1 MHVIIDII
9 GIMVD
14 NEKNDAGMI
23 NDSERQAQD
32 EKENERKIRADLY
45 KTTQENLIS
54 SLLVKP
60 ERALDVMSML
70 DDDDF
75 NDAGCKHIFHAMR
88 TMVMNSID
96 IAPDAVQIELE
107 KEGNLV
113 AAGGA
118 ARILSLFEHGF
129 TAGAIATVDTYARF
143 IKDASIKSKAIK
155 DLNDVRNDLTI
166 DSGKTAREVI
176 ERTQSKLTDLTGSLE
191 TSKMASSIS
200 DYYDTFIDDLKER
213 MKTFKESGDQLA
225 AAHGIPTG
233 FKTLDM
239 KLHGWQPGNTIVVGA
254 RTGIGKSVFAVDE
267 ALAAA
272 SAGMS
277 VLFFSMEMTLQ
288 EIETRFVACITG
300 ISINKLVSGNI
311 DDKQLEMVVNAQKE
325 VSRLKIDIDTSQ
337 DSTIE
342 YIRSTASKKA
352 QSEDGLDIVIIDY
365 LGLIKYIGNRNDK
378 QNQIADM
385 SRSLKEMAMT
395 MGIPVII
402 LVQLDNRLRGEEAE
416 EEPTLAHIRESGAIA
431 NDANVI
437 ILLHRRKDETKKAS
451 DIPTKFIIE
460 KNRGGEKG
468 SFMCH
473 SWLWRAK
480 FEEIKENTDDD
491 ESNESDEDEIDDIPS
506 SNDDMT
512 DYVNN
517 NTVDDDID
525 GIDNVSQLDDIDD
538 DDSFDELFG

>member
-1 MHVIIDII
+1 MHAIIDII

-14 NEKNDAGMI
+14 NENDAGMI
-23 NDSERQAQD
+23 NDSEQQAQD
-32 EKENERKIRADLY
+32 EKENERKICADLY

-200 DYYDTFIDDLKER
+200 DYYDTFINDLKER

-233 FKTLDM
+233 FKTLDE

-311 DDKQLEMVVNAQKE
+311 DDKQLEMVVNAKKE

-352 QSEDGLDIVIIDY
+352 QSEDGLDLVIIDY

-480 FEEIKENTDDD
+480 FEEIKENNDD
-491 ESNESDEDEIDDIPS
+491 ESDEDEIDDIPS

-517 NTVDDDID
+517 AVDDDID
-525 GIDNVSQLDDIDD
+525 GVDDGSQLDDIDDD

>member
-1 MHVIIDII
+1 MHAIIDII

-14 NEKNDAGMI
+14 NENDAGMI
-23 NDSERQAQD
+23 NDSEQQAQD
-32 EKENERKIRADLY
+32 EKENERKICADLY

-200 DYYDTFIDDLKER
+200 DYYDTFINDLKER

-233 FKTLDM
+233 FKTLDE
-239 KLHGWQPGNTIVVGA
+239 KLPGWQPGNTIVVGA

-311 DDKQLEMVVNAQKE
+311 DDKQLEMVVNAKKE

-352 QSEDGLDIVIIDY
+352 QSEDGLDLVIIDY

-480 FEEIKENTDDD
+480 FEEIKENNDD
-491 ESNESDEDEIDDIPS
+491 ESDEDEIDDIPS

-517 NTVDDDID
+517 AVDDDID
-525 GIDNVSQLDDIDD
+525 GIDDGSQLDDIDDD

>member
-1 MHVIIDII
+1 MHAIIDII
-9 GIMVD
+9 EIMVD
-14 NEKNDAGMI
+14 NENDAGMI

-32 EKENERKIRADLY
+32 EKENERKICADLY

-75 NDAGCKHIFHAMR
+75 NDASCKHIFHAMR

-213 MKTFKESGDQLA
+213 MKTFKESEDQLA

-233 FKTLDM
+233 FKTLDV

-311 DDKQLEMVVNAQKE
+311 DDKQLEMVVNAKKE

-352 QSEDGLDIVIIDY
+352 QSEDGLDLVIIDY

-480 FEEIKENTDDD
+480 FEEIKENNDDD
-491 ESNESDEDEIDDIPS
+491 ESNESDEDEIDDISS

-517 NTVDDDID
+517 TVDDDID
-525 GIDNVSQLDDIDD
+525 GIDDSSQLDDIDDD

>member
-1 MHVIIDII
+1 MHAIIDII

-14 NEKNDAGMI
+14 NENDAGMI
-23 NDSERQAQD
+23 NDSEQQAQD
-32 EKENERKIRADLY
+32 EKENERKICADLY

-200 DYYDTFIDDLKER
+200 DYYDTFINDLKER

-233 FKTLDM
+233 FKTLDE

-311 DDKQLEMVVNAQKE
+311 DDKQLEMVVNAKKE

-352 QSEDGLDIVIIDY
+352 QSEDGLDLVIIDY

-385 SRSLKEMAMT
+385 SRSLKDMAMT

-480 FEEIKENTDDD
+480 FEEIKENNDD
-491 ESNESDEDEIDDIPS
+491 ESDEDEIDDIPS

-517 NTVDDDID
+517 AVDDDID
-525 GIDNVSQLDDIDD
+525 GIDDGSQLDDIDDD

>member
-1 MHVIIDII
+1 MHAIIDII

-14 NEKNDAGMI
+14 NENDAGMI
-23 NDSERQAQD
+23 NDSEQQAQD
-32 EKENERKIRADLY
+32 EKENERKICADLY

-200 DYYDTFIDDLKER
+200 DYYDTFINDLKER

-233 FKTLDM
+233 FKTLDE

-311 DDKQLEMVVNAQKE
+311 DDKQLEMVVNAKKE

-352 QSEDGLDIVIIDY
+352 QSEDGLDLVIIDY

-480 FEEIKENTDDD
+480 FEEIKENNDD
-491 ESNESDEDEIDDIPS
+491 ESDENEIDDIPS
-506 SNDDMT
+506 SNDNMT

-517 NTVDDDID
+517 AVDDDID
-525 GIDNVSQLDDIDD
+525 GIDDGSQLDDIDDD

>member
-1 MHVIIDII
+1 MHAIIDII

-14 NEKNDAGMI
+14 NENDAGMI

-200 DYYDTFIDDLKER
+200 DYYDTFINDLKER

-233 FKTLDM
+233 FKTLDA

-300 ISINKLVSGNI
+300 IPINKLVSGNI

-352 QSEDGLDIVIIDY
+352 QSEDGLDLVIIDY

-468 SFMCH
+468 SFMCY

-480 FEEIKENTDDD
+480 FEEIKENNDD

-517 NTVDDDID
+517 TMDDDID
-525 GIDNVSQLDDIDD
+525 GIDDGSQLDDIDDD

>member
-1 MHVIIDII
+1 MHAIIDII

-14 NEKNDAGMI
+14 NENDAGMI

-32 EKENERKIRADLY
+32 EKENERKICADLY

-200 DYYDTFIDDLKER
+200 DYYDTFINDLKER

-233 FKTLDM
+233 FKTLDE

-300 ISINKLVSGNI
+300 IPINKLVSGNI
-311 DDKQLEMVVNAQKE
+311 DDKQLEMVVNAKKE

-352 QSEDGLDIVIIDY
+352 QSEDGLDLVIIDY

-480 FEEIKENTDDD
+480 FEEIKENNDD
-491 ESNESDEDEIDDIPS
+491 ESDEDEIDDIPS

-512 DYVNN
+512 DYVS

-525 GIDNVSQLDDIDD
+525 GIEGDSQLDDIDDD

>member
-1 MHVIIDII
+1 MHAIIDII

-14 NEKNDAGMI
+14 NENDAGMI
-23 NDSERQAQD
+23 NDSEQQAQD
-32 EKENERKIRADLY
+32 EKENERKICADLY

-155 DLNDVRNDLTI
+155 DLNDVSNDLTI

-200 DYYDTFIDDLKER
+200 DYYDTFINDLKER

-233 FKTLDM
+233 FKTLDE

-311 DDKQLEMVVNAQKE
+311 DDKQLEMVVNAKKE

-352 QSEDGLDIVIIDY
+352 QSEDGLDLVIIDY

-480 FEEIKENTDDD
+480 FEEIKENNDD
-491 ESNESDEDEIDDIPS
+491 ESDEDEIDDIPS

-517 NTVDDDID
+517 AVDDDID
-525 GIDNVSQLDDIDD
+525 GIDDGSQLDDIDDD

>member
-1 MHVIIDII
+1 
-9 GIMVD
+9 MVD

-107 KEGNLV
+107 KEGNLI

-233 FKTLDM
+233 FKTLDV

-300 ISINKLVSGNI
+300 IPINKLVSGNI
-311 DDKQLEMVVNAQKE
+311 DDKQLEMVVNAKKE

-352 QSEDGLDIVIIDY
+352 QSEDGLDLVIIDY

-480 FEEIKENTDDD
+480 FEEIKENNDDD
-491 ESNESDEDEIDDIPS
+491 ESNESDEDGIDDIPS

-517 NTVDDDID
+517 IVDDDID

-538 DDSFDELFG
+538 DDDDDSFDELFG

>member
-1 MHVIIDII
+1 MHAIIDII

-14 NEKNDAGMI
+14 NENDAGMI
-23 NDSERQAQD
+23 NDSEQQAQD
-32 EKENERKIRADLY
+32 EKENERKICADLY

-200 DYYDTFIDDLKER
+200 DYYDMFINDLKER

-233 FKTLDM
+233 FKTLDE

-311 DDKQLEMVVNAQKE
+311 DDKQLEMVVNAKKE

-352 QSEDGLDIVIIDY
+352 QSEDGLDLVIIDY

-480 FEEIKENTDDD
+480 FEEIKENNDD
-491 ESNESDEDEIDDIPS
+491 ESDEDEIDDIPS

-517 NTVDDDID
+517 AVDDDID
-525 GIDNVSQLDDIDD
+525 GIDDGSQLDDIDDD

>member
-1 MHVIIDII
+1 MHAIIDII

-14 NEKNDAGMI
+14 NENDAGMI
-23 NDSERQAQD
+23 NDYERQAQD
-32 EKENERKIRADLY
+32 EKENERKICADLY

-200 DYYDTFIDDLKER
+200 DYYDTFINDLKER

-233 FKTLDM
+233 FKTLDE

-300 ISINKLVSGNI
+300 IPINKLVSGNI
-311 DDKQLEMVVNAQKE
+311 DDKQLEMVVNAKKE

-352 QSEDGLDIVIIDY
+352 QSEDGLDLVIIDY

-480 FEEIKENTDDD
+480 FEEIKENNDD
-491 ESNESDEDEIDDIPS
+491 ESDEDEIDDIPS
-506 SNDDMT
+506 SNDGMT
-512 DYVNN
+512 DYVN

-525 GIDNVSQLDDIDD
+525 GIEGDSQLDDIDDD

>member
-1 MHVIIDII
+1 MHAIIDII
-9 GIMVD
+9 GIMID
-14 NEKNDAGMI
+14 NENDAGMI
-23 NDSERQAQD
+23 NDSEQQAQD
-32 EKENERKIRADLY
+32 EKENERKICADLY

-143 IKDASIKSKAIK
+143 IKDASIKSKAVK

-200 DYYDTFIDDLKER
+200 DYYDTFINDLKER

-233 FKTLDM
+233 FKTLDE

-311 DDKQLEMVVNAQKE
+311 DDKQLEMVVNAKKE

-352 QSEDGLDIVIIDY
+352 QSEDGLDLVIIDY

-480 FEEIKENTDDD
+480 FEEIKENNDD
-491 ESNESDEDEIDDIPS
+491 ESDEDEIDDIPS

-517 NTVDDDID
+517 AVDDDID
-525 GIDNVSQLDDIDD
+525 DGSQLDDIDDD

>member
-14 NEKNDAGMI
+14 NENDAGMI
-23 NDSERQAQD
+23 NDSEQQAQD
-32 EKENERKIRADLY
+32 EKENERKICADLY

-200 DYYDTFIDDLKER
+200 DYYDTFINDLKER

-233 FKTLDM
+233 FKTLDE

-311 DDKQLEMVVNAQKE
+311 DDKQLEMVVNAKKE

-352 QSEDGLDIVIIDY
+352 QSEDGLDLVIIDY

-480 FEEIKENTDDD
+480 FEEIKENNDD
-491 ESNESDEDEIDDIPS
+491 ESDEDEIDDIPS

-517 NTVDDDID
+517 AVDDDID
-525 GIDNVSQLDDIDD
+525 GIDDGSQLDDIDDD

>member
-1 MHVIIDII
+1 
-9 GIMVD
+9 MVD

-233 FKTLDM
+233 FKTLDA

-311 DDKQLEMVVNAQKE
+311 DDKQLEMVVNAKKE

-352 QSEDGLDIVIIDY
+352 QSEDGLDLVIIDY

-480 FEEIKENTDDD
+480 FEEIKENNDDD
-491 ESNESDEDEIDDIPS
+491 ESNESDEDGIDDIPS

-517 NTVDDDID
+517 IVDDDID
-525 GIDNVSQLDDIDD
+525 GIDDGSQLDDIDDD

>member
-1 MHVIIDII
+1 MHAIIDII

-14 NEKNDAGMI
+14 NENDTGMI

-32 EKENERKIRADLY
+32 EKENERKICADLY

-200 DYYDTFIDDLKER
+200 DYYDTFINDLKER

-233 FKTLDM
+233 FKTLDE

-300 ISINKLVSGNI
+300 IPINKLVSGNI
-311 DDKQLEMVVNAQKE
+311 DDKQLEMVVNAEKE

-352 QSEDGLDIVIIDY
+352 QSEDGLDLVIIDY

-480 FEEIKENTDDD
+480 FEEIKENNDD
-491 ESNESDEDEIDDIPS
+491 ESDEDEIDDIPS
-506 SNDDMT
+506 SNDGMT
-512 DYVNN
+512 DYVN

-525 GIDNVSQLDDIDD
+525 GIEGDSQLDDIDDD

>member
-1 MHVIIDII
+1 MHAIIDII

-14 NEKNDAGMI
+14 NENDAGMI
-23 NDSERQAQD
+23 NDSEQQAQD
-32 EKENERKIRADLY
+32 EKENERKICADLY

-200 DYYDTFIDDLKER
+200 DYYDTFINDLKER

-233 FKTLDM
+233 FKTLDE

-311 DDKQLEMVVNAQKE
+311 DDKQLEMVVNAKKE

-352 QSEDGLDIVIIDY
+352 QSEDGLDLVIIDY

-395 MGIPVII
+395 MGIPVVI

-480 FEEIKENTDDD
+480 FEEIKENNDD
-491 ESNESDEDEIDDIPS
+491 ESDEDEIDDIPS

-517 NTVDDDID
+517 AVDDDID
-525 GIDNVSQLDDIDD
+525 GIDDGSQLDDIDDD

>member
-1 MHVIIDII
+1 MHAIIDII

-14 NEKNDAGMI
+14 NENDAGMI

-32 EKENERKIRADLY
+32 EKENERKICADLY

-200 DYYDTFIDDLKER
+200 DYYDTFINDLKER

-233 FKTLDM
+233 FKTLDE

-300 ISINKLVSGNI
+300 IPINKLVSGNI
-311 DDKQLEMVVNAQKE
+311 DDKQLEMVVNAKKE

-352 QSEDGLDIVIIDY
+352 QSEDGLDLVIIDY

-480 FEEIKENTDDD
+480 FEEIKENNDD
-491 ESNESDEDEIDDIPS
+491 ESDEDEIDDIPS
-506 SNDDMT
+506 SNDGMT
-512 DYVNN
+512 DYVN

-525 GIDNVSQLDDIDD
+525 GIEGDSQLDDIDDD

>member
-1 MHVIIDII
+1 MHAIIDII

-14 NEKNDAGMI
+14 NENDAGMI

-32 EKENERKIRADLY
+32 EKENERKICADLY

-70 DDDDF
+70 DDNDF
-75 NDAGCKHIFHAMR
+75 NDAGCQHIFHAMR

-191 TSKMASSIS
+191 TSKMASSVS
-200 DYYDTFIDDLKER
+200 EYYDTFIDDLKER

-233 FKTLDM
+233 FKTLDV

-311 DDKQLEMVVNAQKE
+311 DDKQLEMVVNAKKE

-480 FEEIKENTDDD
+480 FEEIKENNDND
-491 ESNESDEDEIDDIPS
+491 ESNESDGDGIDDIPS

-517 NTVDDDID
+517 TVDDDID
-525 GIDNVSQLDDIDD
+525 GIDDGSQLDDIDD
-538 DDSFDELFG
+538 DDDGFDELFG

>member
-1 MHVIIDII
+1 MHAIIDII

-14 NEKNDAGMI
+14 NENDAGMI
-23 NDSERQAQD
+23 NDSEQQAQD
-32 EKENERKIRADLY
+32 EKENERKICADLY

-155 DLNDVRNDLTI
+155 DFNDVRNDLTI

-200 DYYDTFIDDLKER
+200 DYYDTFINDLKER

-233 FKTLDM
+233 FKTLDE

-311 DDKQLEMVVNAQKE
+311 DDKQLEMVVNAKKE

-352 QSEDGLDIVIIDY
+352 QSEDGLDLVIIDY

-480 FEEIKENTDDD
+480 FEEIKENNDD
-491 ESNESDEDEIDDIPS
+491 ESDENEIDDIPS

-517 NTVDDDID
+517 AVDDDID
-525 GIDNVSQLDDIDD
+525 GIDDGSQLDDIDDD

>member
-1 MHVIIDII
+1 MHAIIDII

-14 NEKNDAGMI
+14 NENDAGMI
-23 NDSERQAQD
+23 NDSERQARD

-96 IAPDAVQIELE
+96 IAPDSVQIELE

-200 DYYDTFIDDLKER
+200 DYYDTFINDLKER

-277 VLFFSMEMTLQ
+277 VLFFSMEMTLR

-300 ISINKLVSGNI
+300 IPINKLVAGNI

-352 QSEDGLDIVIIDY
+352 QSEDGLDLVIIDY

-480 FEEIKENTDDD
+480 FEEIKENNDD

-517 NTVDDDID
+517 TVDDDID
-525 GIDNVSQLDDIDD
+525 GIDDGSQLDDIDDD

>member
-1 MHVIIDII
+1 
-9 GIMVD
+9 MVD
-14 NEKNDAGMI
+14 NENDAGMI

-32 EKENERKIRADLY
+32 EKENERKICADLY

-200 DYYDTFIDDLKER
+200 DYYDTFINDLKER

-233 FKTLDM
+233 FKTLDE

-300 ISINKLVSGNI
+300 IPINKLVSGNI
-311 DDKQLEMVVNAQKE
+311 DDKQLEMVLNAEKE

-352 QSEDGLDIVIIDY
+352 QSEDGLDLVIIDY

-437 ILLHRRKDETKKAS
+437 ILLHRRKDEMKKAS

-480 FEEIKENTDDD
+480 FEEIKENNDD
-491 ESNESDEDEIDDIPS
+491 ESDEDEIDDIPS
-506 SNDDMT
+506 SNDGMT
-512 DYVNN
+512 DYVN

-525 GIDNVSQLDDIDD
+525 GIEGDSQLDDIDDD

>member
-1 MHVIIDII
+1 MHAIIDII

-14 NEKNDAGMI
+14 NENDTGMI

-32 EKENERKIRADLY
+32 EKENERKICADLY

-200 DYYDTFIDDLKER
+200 DYYDTFINDLKER

-233 FKTLDM
+233 FKTLDE

-300 ISINKLVSGNI
+300 IPINKLVSGNI
-311 DDKQLEMVVNAQKE
+311 DDKQLEMVVNAKKE

-352 QSEDGLDIVIIDY
+352 QSEDGLDLVIIDY

-480 FEEIKENTDDD
+480 FEEIKENNDD
-491 ESNESDEDEIDDIPS
+491 ESDEDEIDDIPS
-506 SNDDMT
+506 SNDGMT
-512 DYVNN
+512 DYVN

-525 GIDNVSQLDDIDD
+525 GIEGDSQLDDIDDD

>member
-1 MHVIIDII
+1 MHAIIDII

-14 NEKNDAGMI
+14 NENDAGMI
-23 NDSERQAQD
+23 NDSEQQAQD
-32 EKENERKIRADLY
+32 EKENERKICADLY

-200 DYYDTFIDDLKER
+200 DYYDTFINDLKER

-233 FKTLDM
+233 FKTLDE

-300 ISINKLVSGNI
+300 ISINKLVAGNI
-311 DDKQLEMVVNAQKE
+311 DDKQLEMVVNAKKE

-352 QSEDGLDIVIIDY
+352 QSEDGLDLVIIDY

-480 FEEIKENTDDD
+480 FEEIKENNDD
-491 ESNESDEDEIDDIPS
+491 ESDENEIDDIPS

-517 NTVDDDID
+517 AVDDDID
-525 GIDNVSQLDDIDD
+525 GIDDGSQLDDIDDD

>member
-1 MHVIIDII
+1 MHAIIDII

-14 NEKNDAGMI
+14 NENDAGMI
-23 NDSERQAQD
+23 NDSEQQAQD
-32 EKENERKIRADLY
+32 EKENERKICADLY

-176 ERTQSKLTDLTGSLE
+176 ERTQNKLTDLTGSLE

-200 DYYDTFIDDLKER
+200 DYYDTFINDLKER

-233 FKTLDM
+233 FKTLDE

-300 ISINKLVSGNI
+300 ISINKLVAGNI
-311 DDKQLEMVVNAQKE
+311 DDKQLEMVVNAKKE

-352 QSEDGLDIVIIDY
+352 QSEDGLDLVIIDY

-480 FEEIKENTDDD
+480 FEEIKENNDD
-491 ESNESDEDEIDDIPS
+491 ESDEDEIDDIPS

-517 NTVDDDID
+517 AVDDDID
-525 GIDNVSQLDDIDD
+525 GIDDGSQLDDIDDD

>member
-1 MHVIIDII
+1 MHAIIDII

-14 NEKNDAGMI
+14 NENDAGMI
-23 NDSERQAQD
+23 NDSEQQAQD
-32 EKENERKIRADLY
+32 EKENERKICADLY

-200 DYYDTFIDDLKER
+200 DYYDTFINDLKER

-233 FKTLDM
+233 FKTLDE

-311 DDKQLEMVVNAQKE
+311 DDKQLEMVVNAKKE

-352 QSEDGLDIVIIDY
+352 QSEDGLDLVIIDY

-480 FEEIKENTDDD
+480 FEEIKENNDD
-491 ESNESDEDEIDDIPS
+491 ESDEDEIDDIPS
-506 SNDDMT
+506 SNDNMT

-517 NTVDDDID
+517 AVDDDID
-525 GIDNVSQLDDIDD
+525 GIDDGSQLDDIDDD

>member
-1 MHVIIDII
+1 MHAIIDII

-14 NEKNDAGMI
+14 NENDAGMI

-32 EKENERKIRADLY
+32 EKENERKICADLY

-200 DYYDTFIDDLKER
+200 DYYGTFINDLKER

-233 FKTLDM
+233 FKTLDE

-300 ISINKLVSGNI
+300 IPINKLVSGNI
-311 DDKQLEMVVNAQKE
+311 DDKQLEMVVNAKKE

-352 QSEDGLDIVIIDY
+352 QSEDGLDLVIIDY

-480 FEEIKENTDDD
+480 FEEIKENNDD
-491 ESNESDEDEIDDIPS
+491 ESDEDEIDDIPS
-506 SNDDMT
+506 SNDGMT
-512 DYVNN
+512 DYVN

-525 GIDNVSQLDDIDD
+525 GIEGDSQLDDIDDD

>member
-1 MHVIIDII
+1 MHAIIDII

-14 NEKNDAGMI
+14 NENDAGMI

-32 EKENERKIRADLY
+32 EKENERKICADLY

-60 ERALDVMSML
+60 EHALDVMSML

-200 DYYDTFIDDLKER
+200 DYYDTFINDLKER

-233 FKTLDM
+233 FKTLDE

-300 ISINKLVSGNI
+300 IPINKLVSGNI
-311 DDKQLEMVVNAQKE
+311 DDKQLEMVVNAKKE

-352 QSEDGLDIVIIDY
+352 QSEDGLDLVIIDY

-480 FEEIKENTDDD
+480 FEEIKENNDD
-491 ESNESDEDEIDDIPS
+491 ESDEDEIDDIPS
-506 SNDDMT
+506 SNDGMT
-512 DYVNN
+512 DYVN

-525 GIDNVSQLDDIDD
+525 GIEGDSQLDDIDDD

>member
-1 MHVIIDII
+1 MHAIIDII

-14 NEKNDAGMI
+14 NENDAGMI

-32 EKENERKIRADLY
+32 EKENERKICADLY

-200 DYYDTFIDDLKER
+200 DYYDTFINDLKER

-233 FKTLDM
+233 FKTLDE

-300 ISINKLVSGNI
+300 IPINKLVSGNI
-311 DDKQLEMVVNAQKE
+311 DDKQLEMVVNAKKE

-352 QSEDGLDIVIIDY
+352 QSEDGLDLVIIDY

-480 FEEIKENTDDD
+480 FEEIKENNDD
-491 ESNESDEDEIDDIPS
+491 ESDEDEIDDIPS
-506 SNDDMT
+506 SNDGMT
-512 DYVNN
+512 DYVN

-525 GIDNVSQLDDIDD
+525 GIEGDSQLDDIDD
-538 DDSFDELFG
+538 DDDSFNELFG

>member
-1 MHVIIDII
+1 MHAIIDII

-14 NEKNDAGMI
+14 NENDAGMI
-23 NDSERQAQD
+23 NDSEQQAQD
-32 EKENERKIRADLY
+32 EKENERKICADLY

-200 DYYDTFIDDLKER
+200 DYYDTFINDLKER

-233 FKTLDM
+233 FKTLDE

-311 DDKQLEMVVNAQKE
+311 DDKQLEMVVNAKKE

-352 QSEDGLDIVIIDY
+352 QSEDGLDLVIIDY

-480 FEEIKENTDDD
+480 FEEIKENNDD
-491 ESNESDEDEIDDIPS
+491 ESDENEIDDIPS

-517 NTVDDDID
+517 AVDDDID
-525 GIDNVSQLDDIDD
+525 GIDDGSQLDDIDDD

>member
-1 MHVIIDII
+1 MHAIIDII
-9 GIMVD
+9 EIMVD
-14 NEKNDAGMI
+14 NENDAGMI

-32 EKENERKIRADLY
+32 AKENERKICADLY

-75 NDAGCKHIFHAMR
+75 NDASCKHIFHAMR

-233 FKTLDM
+233 FKTLDV

-311 DDKQLEMVVNAQKE
+311 DDKQLEMVVNAKKE

-352 QSEDGLDIVIIDY
+352 QSEDGLDLVIIDY

-480 FEEIKENTDDD
+480 FEEIKENNDDD
-491 ESNESDEDEIDDIPS
+491 ESNESDEDEIDDISS

-517 NTVDDDID
+517 TVDDDID
-525 GIDNVSQLDDIDD
+525 GIDDSSQLDDIDDD

>member
-1 MHVIIDII
+1 MHAIIDII

-14 NEKNDAGMI
+14 NENDAGMI
-23 NDSERQAQD
+23 NDSEQQAQD
-32 EKENERKIRADLY
+32 EKENERKICADLY

-200 DYYDTFIDDLKER
+200 DYYDTFINDLKER

-233 FKTLDM
+233 FKTLDE

-300 ISINKLVSGNI
+300 ISINKLVAGNI
-311 DDKQLEMVVNAQKE
+311 DDKQLEMVVNAKKE

-352 QSEDGLDIVIIDY
+352 QSEDGLDLVIIDY

-480 FEEIKENTDDD
+480 FEEIKENNDD
-491 ESNESDEDEIDDIPS
+491 ESDEDEIDDIPS

-517 NTVDDDID
+517 AVDDDID
-525 GIDNVSQLDDIDD
+525 GIDDGSQLDDIDDD

>member
-1 MHVIIDII
+1 MHAIIDII

-14 NEKNDAGMI
+14 NENDAGMI
-23 NDSERQAQD
+23 NDYERQAQD
-32 EKENERKIRADLY
+32 EKENERKICADLY

-200 DYYDTFIDDLKER
+200 DYYDTFINDLKER

-233 FKTLDM
+233 FKTLDE

-300 ISINKLVSGNI
+300 IPINKLVSGNM
-311 DDKQLEMVVNAQKE
+311 DDKQLEMVVNAEKE

-352 QSEDGLDIVIIDY
+352 QSEDGLDLVIIDY

-480 FEEIKENTDDD
+480 FEEIKENNDD
-491 ESNESDEDEIDDIPS
+491 ESDEDEIDDIPS
-506 SNDDMT
+506 SNDGMT
-512 DYVNN
+512 DYVN

-525 GIDNVSQLDDIDD
+525 GIEGDSQLDDIDDD

>member
-1 MHVIIDII
+1 MHAIIDII

-14 NEKNDAGMI
+14 NENDAGMI
-23 NDSERQAQD
+23 NDSEQQAQD
-32 EKENERKIRADLY
+32 EKENERKICADLY

-200 DYYDTFIDDLKER
+200 DYYDTFINDLKER

-233 FKTLDM
+233 FKTLDE

-311 DDKQLEMVVNAQKE
+311 DDKQLEMVVNAKKE

-352 QSEDGLDIVIIDY
+352 QSEDGLDLVIIDY

-480 FEEIKENTDDD
+480 FEEIKENNDD
-491 ESNESDEDEIDDIPS
+491 ESDEDEIDDIPS

-517 NTVDDDID
+517 AVDDDID
-525 GIDNVSQLDDIDD
+525 GIDDGSQLDDIDDD

>member
-1 MHVIIDII
+1 MHAIIDII

-14 NEKNDAGMI
+14 NENDAGMI
-23 NDSERQAQD
+23 NDSEQQAQD
-32 EKENERKIRADLY
+32 EKENERKICADLY

-118 ARILSLFEHGF
+118 ARILSLFVHGF

-200 DYYDTFIDDLKER
+200 DYYDTFINDLKER

-233 FKTLDM
+233 FKTLDE

-300 ISINKLVSGNI
+300 ISINKLVAGNI
-311 DDKQLEMVVNAQKE
+311 DDKQLEMVVNAKKE

-352 QSEDGLDIVIIDY
+352 QSEDGLDLVIIDY

-480 FEEIKENTDDD
+480 FEEIKENNDD
-491 ESNESDEDEIDDIPS
+491 ESDEDEIDDIPS

-517 NTVDDDID
+517 AVDDDID
-525 GIDNVSQLDDIDD
+525 GIDDGSQLDDIDDD

>member
-1 MHVIIDII
+1 MHAIIDII
-9 GIMVD
+9 EIMVD
-14 NEKNDAGMI
+14 NENDAGMI

-32 EKENERKIRADLY
+32 EKENERKICADLY

-75 NDAGCKHIFHAMR
+75 NDASCKHIFHAMR

-213 MKTFKESGDQLA
+213 MKTFKESEDQLA

-233 FKTLDM
+233 FKTLDV

-311 DDKQLEMVVNAQKE
+311 DDKQLEMVVNAKKE

-352 QSEDGLDIVIIDY
+352 QSEDGLDLVIIDY

-480 FEEIKENTDDD
+480 FEEIKENNDD

-517 NTVDDDID
+517 TVDDDID
-525 GIDNVSQLDDIDD
+525 GIDDGSQLDDIDDD

>member
-1 MHVIIDII
+1 MHAIIDII

-14 NEKNDAGMI
+14 NENDAVMI
-23 NDSERQAQD
+23 NDSEQQAQD
-32 EKENERKIRADLY
+32 EKENERKICADLY

-200 DYYDTFIDDLKER
+200 DYYDTFINDLKER

-233 FKTLDM
+233 FKTLDE

-311 DDKQLEMVVNAQKE
+311 DDKQLEMVVNAKKE

-352 QSEDGLDIVIIDY
+352 QSEDGLDLVIIDY

-480 FEEIKENTDDD
+480 FEEIKENNDD
-491 ESNESDEDEIDDIPS
+491 ESDENEIDDIPS

-517 NTVDDDID
+517 AVDDDID
-525 GIDNVSQLDDIDD
+525 GIDDGSQLDDIDDD

>member
-1 MHVIIDII
+1 MHAIIDII
-9 GIMVD
+9 EIMVD
-14 NEKNDAGMI
+14 NENDAGMI

-32 EKENERKIRADLY
+32 AKENERKICADLY

-75 NDAGCKHIFHAMR
+75 NDASCKHIFHAMR

-213 MKTFKESGDQLA
+213 MKTFKESGD
-225 AAHGIPTG
+225 
-233 FKTLDM
+233 
-239 KLHGWQPGNTIVVGA
+239 
-254 RTGIGKSVFAVDE
+254 
-267 ALAAA
+267 
-272 SAGMS
+272 
-277 VLFFSMEMTLQ
+277 
-288 EIETRFVACITG
+288 
-300 ISINKLVSGNI
+300 
-311 DDKQLEMVVNAQKE
+311 
-325 VSRLKIDIDTSQ
+325 
-337 DSTIE
+337 
-342 YIRSTASKKA
+342 
-352 QSEDGLDIVIIDY
+352 
-365 LGLIKYIGNRNDK
+365 
-378 QNQIADM
+378 
-385 SRSLKEMAMT
+385 
-395 MGIPVII
+395 
-402 LVQLDNRLRGEEAE
+402 
-416 EEPTLAHIRESGAIA
+416 
-431 NDANVI
+431 
-437 ILLHRRKDETKKAS
+437 
-451 DIPTKFIIE
+451 
-460 KNRGGEKG
+460 
-468 SFMCH
+468 
-473 SWLWRAK
+473 
-480 FEEIKENTDDD
+480 
-491 ESNESDEDEIDDIPS
+491 
-506 SNDDMT
+506 
-512 DYVNN
+512 
-517 NTVDDDID
+517 
-525 GIDNVSQLDDIDD
+525 
-538 DDSFDELFG
+538 

>member
-1 MHVIIDII
+1 
-9 GIMVD
+9 
-14 NEKNDAGMI
+14 
-23 NDSERQAQD
+23 
-32 EKENERKIRADLY
+32 
-45 KTTQENLIS
+45 
-54 SLLVKP
+54 
-60 ERALDVMSML
+60 
-70 DDDDF
+70 
-75 NDAGCKHIFHAMR
+75 
-88 TMVMNSID
+88 
-96 IAPDAVQIELE
+96 
-107 KEGNLV
+107 
-113 AAGGA
+113 
-118 ARILSLFEHGF
+118 
-129 TAGAIATVDTYARF
+129 
-143 IKDASIKSKAIK
+143 
-155 DLNDVRNDLTI
+155 
-166 DSGKTAREVI
+166 
-176 ERTQSKLTDLTGSLE
+176 
-191 TSKMASSIS
+191 
-200 DYYDTFIDDLKER
+200 
-213 MKTFKESGDQLA
+213 
-225 AAHGIPTG
+225 
-233 FKTLDM
+233 
-239 KLHGWQPGNTIVVGA
+239 
-254 RTGIGKSVFAVDE
+254 
-267 ALAAA
+267 
-272 SAGMS
+272 
-277 VLFFSMEMTLQ
+277 
-288 EIETRFVACITG
+288 
-300 ISINKLVSGNI
+300 
-311 DDKQLEMVVNAQKE
+311 MVVNAKKE

-352 QSEDGLDIVIIDY
+352 QSEDGLDLVIIDY

-480 FEEIKENTDDD
+480 FEEIKENNDD
-491 ESNESDEDEIDDIPS
+491 ESDEDEIDDIPS

-517 NTVDDDID
+517 AVDDDID
-525 GIDNVSQLDDIDD
+525 GIDDGSQLDDIDDD

>member
-1 MHVIIDII
+1 MHAIIDII

-14 NEKNDAGMI
+14 NENDAGMI
-23 NDSERQAQD
+23 NDSEQQAQD
-32 EKENERKIRADLY
+32 EKENERKICADLY

-200 DYYDTFIDDLKER
+200 DYYDTFINDLKER

-233 FKTLDM
+233 FKTLDE

-300 ISINKLVSGNI
+300 ISINKLVAGNI
-311 DDKQLEMVVNAQKE
+311 DDKQLEMVVNAKKE

-352 QSEDGLDIVIIDY
+352 QSEDGLDLVIIDY

-480 FEEIKENTDDD
+480 FEEIKENNDD
-491 ESNESDEDEIDDIPS
+491 ESDEDEIDDIPS
-506 SNDDMT
+506 SNDNMT

-517 NTVDDDID
+517 AVDDDID
-525 GIDNVSQLDDIDD
+525 GIDDGSQLDDIDDD

>member
-1 MHVIIDII
+1 MHAIIDII

-14 NEKNDAGMI
+14 NENDAGMI

-32 EKENERKIRADLY
+32 EKENERKICADLY

-200 DYYDTFIDDLKER
+200 DYYDTFINDLKER

-233 FKTLDM
+233 FKTLDE

-300 ISINKLVSGNI
+300 IPINKLVSGNI
-311 DDKQLEMVVNAQKE
+311 DDKQLEMVMNAKKE

-352 QSEDGLDIVIIDY
+352 QSEDGLDLVIIDY

-480 FEEIKENTDDD
+480 FEEIKENNDD
-491 ESNESDEDEIDDIPS
+491 ESEDDEIDDIPS

-517 NTVDDDID
+517 TVDDDID
-525 GIDNVSQLDDIDD
+525 GIDGDNQLDDIDD